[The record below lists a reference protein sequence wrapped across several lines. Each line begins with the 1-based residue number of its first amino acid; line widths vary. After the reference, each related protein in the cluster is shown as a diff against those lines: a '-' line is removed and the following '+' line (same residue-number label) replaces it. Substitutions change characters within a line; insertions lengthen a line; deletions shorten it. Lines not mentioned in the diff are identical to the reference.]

1 MVKGISSINK
11 FVKTGIASAL
21 LASSAA
27 LYASNSIKHDAEPNQ
42 MEVISK
48 AGAEALKSTAMQGVT
63 QTSVPTEH
71 HAGLDRTLRK
81 YIESED
87 DKQYIDNI
95 INNVYKNN
103 GTYLGSAIIQ
113 GEIDFQQFG
122 AFIAKN
128 MNLLIKNNIDPPL
141 GNKINSFGPEFF
153 KTLNSEK
160 QILDLAQ
167 AYTQKINEQLKF
179 NHKPS
184 PIEVSDRID
193 EIVNNSDFLTVDDK
207 IEYYEKYNVYI
218 INKKKPDNIK
228 SVADIIATKMFT
240 LDRIV
245 YTKILKKYNVF
256 NENQFKDWQNKTMEK
271 YFNNWICTVRPDKI
285 VITKKSFIK

>member
-160 QILDLAQ
+160 QILDL
-167 AYTQKINEQLKF
+167 
-179 NHKPS
+179 
-184 PIEVSDRID
+184 SDMKQC
-193 EIVNNSDFLTVDDK
+193 VNCKNK
-207 IEYYEKYNVYI
+207 IEKNAKFCPECGSPRPVVQEQWTCSCGSV
-218 INKKKPDNIK
+218 NKGKFCPECGK
-228 SVADIIATKMFT
+228 S
-240 LDRIV
+240 
-245 YTKILKKYNVF
+245 
-256 NENQFKDWQNKTMEK
+256 
-271 YFNNWICTVRPDKI
+271 RP
-285 VITKKSFIK
+285 F